1 MISLRSDCFLRISD
15 TNISHFENKVNLIK
29 RFLCVCA
36 EIFFLFS
43 IDKLLEIWYNDKR
56 EIIFMKG
63 TVKNFDQSR
72 YFGF

>member
-1 MISLRSDCFLRISD
+1 MNISD

-29 RFLCVCA
+29 TFLRGNE

-43 IDKLLEIWYNDKR
+43 IDKPLEIWYNDER

>member
-1 MISLRSDCFLRISD
+1 MRISD
-15 TNISHFENKVNLIK
+15 TNITYFENKVNLIK
-29 RFLCVCA
+29 TFLCVCA

-43 IDKLLEIWYNDKR
+43 IDKPIEIWYNNKR

>member
-1 MISLRSDCFLRISD
+1 MSISD

-29 RFLCVCA
+29 TFLRGNE

-43 IDKLLEIWYNDKR
+43 IDKPLEIWYNDKR

-72 YFGF
+72 YF